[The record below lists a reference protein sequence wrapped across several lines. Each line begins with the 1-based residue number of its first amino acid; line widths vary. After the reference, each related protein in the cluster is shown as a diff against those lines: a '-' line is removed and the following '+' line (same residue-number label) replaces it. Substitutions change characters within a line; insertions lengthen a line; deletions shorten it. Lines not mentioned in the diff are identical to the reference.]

1 MAFLENWPLV
11 SYQGRPPVVSSGY
24 GMRGKGDKRHMH
36 SGLDIDY
43 RAVPSDPP
51 YTGKYTKDRTPNY
64 FSPPGQA
71 ILAVGGG
78 LVKRSVTLSKSRGV
92 IEIEHPPAVG
102 STKKYR
108 SIYRHLLSRF
118 VKAGDYVD
126 GGTRIGIMGASTGT
140 PFRHLHFA
148 MKYDGKFVD
157 PQPML
162 KRSGVMVLTPAESLA
177 PPKRKKKPPAPV
189 VKAPKPKPT
198 PTAKPSPRPFGE
210 APDKRILI
218 AWLTLIIAVLALEK
232 SR

>member
-11 SYQGRPPVVSSGY
+11 SYEGRPPVVSSGY

-43 RAVPSDPP
+43 RAISGDPP
-51 YTGKYTKDRTPNY
+51 YTGKYTKDRTPNFY
-64 FSPPGQA
+64 GPPGQA

-78 LVKRSVTLSKSRGV
+78 MVKVSKTTPKSKGV
-92 IEIEHPPAVG
+92 IEIEHPPAPG
-102 STKKYR
+102 TQKKYR

-118 VKAGDYVD
+118 VKPGTYVD
-126 GGTRIGIMGASTGT
+126 GGTRIGIMGASAGT

-148 MKYDGKFVD
+148 MKYNGKFVD
-157 PQPML
+157 PEPML
-162 KRSGVMVLTPAESLA
+162 KRAGVMVLTHAESTP
-177 PPKRKKKPPAPV
+177 PPKKKKKPSTPTV
-189 VKAPKPKPT
+189 TAPKPKPS
-198 PTAKPSPRPFGE
+198 PTAKPGLFAG